1 MDNQDFTNEEL
12 ADCLDKGIE
21 MLFFIEEDI
30 FDRKDVQN
38 VVFAI
43 RRVQDV
49 LRKGG

>member
-12 ADCLDKGIE
+12 ADCLDKDIE

-38 VVFAI
+38 VVFAMKGVI
-43 RRVQDV
+43 HA
-49 LRKGG
+49 LRKGK